1 MNKRTRTAH
10 NIHKKKAI
18 KKKEKIRAAKEAAV
32 KAKA

>member
-18 KKKEKIRAAKEAAV
+18 KKKAKIKAAIEAS